1 MLIHREYS
9 RLHQGSL
16 ASPAHLLDG
25 LGGQRVREVEVD
37 RIKDGGGGVGVG
49 IRGLLG
55 FRLAINMGVL
65 ILVLV
70 GGVLGGGSILGS
82 VFSVVE

>member
-1 MLIHREYS
+1 M
-9 RLHQGSL
+9 
-16 ASPAHLLDG
+16 
-25 LGGQRVREVEVD
+25 EVD